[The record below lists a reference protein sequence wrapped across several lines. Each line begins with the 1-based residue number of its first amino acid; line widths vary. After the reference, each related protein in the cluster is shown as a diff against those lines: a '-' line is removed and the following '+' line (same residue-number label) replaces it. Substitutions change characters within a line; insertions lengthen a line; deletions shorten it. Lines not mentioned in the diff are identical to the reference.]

1 MIFYCLNANTK
12 TKSCAPKNFFV
23 NLKTLIMRFDQID
36 IRLIQKYVPK
46 GRIYPNDTLFKNK
59 LYLNPA
65 DWAFCNFKIAELFF
79 HR

>member
-12 TKSCAPKNFFV
+12 TKSCAPKNFFIK
-23 NLKTLIMRFDQID
+23 LKSPITRFSEID

-46 GRIYPNDTLFKNK
+46 GNFYPNDTLFKNK

-65 DWAFCNFKIAELFF
+65 DWAFCDFKIDELFF
-79 HR
+79 RR